1 MSKQHGSEAIIKK
14 VSRKHADHGH
24 GGAWKVAFA
33 DFCLALLCLFLV
45 LWLLASRN
53 TERLQ
58 QVLKN
63 AGANVVIESNG
74 EGSSLATGSRGS
86 MIERFPTLARGETST
101 EGKGNQNG
109 MAEGADGL
117 PRRLR
122 LDTPMDLQS
131 LARVIE
137 KISAEEGL
145 SSNVNAVVT
154 PQGLRLMLHD
164 TDSSGMFERGSAI
177 PAARLKSL
185 LRRLGPVFAKI
196 ENQLQIVGHTDA
208 WQYNDKGPGAFSN
221 WALSSHRAMA
231 ARFHLLEGGMPE
243 SSVLQVS
250 GMADQAPLD
259 VDNPKASINRRI
271 ELLVLTTSQAKNVAA
286 MFGMPKSTKPFMD
299 GIQSGLPAD
308 AEQSRLRNHLLPVA
322 APAGTEAGRQ

>member
-14 VSRKHADHGH
+14 VSRKHGDHGH

-53 TERLQ
+53 TERMQ
-58 QVLKN
+58 QILKN
-63 AGANVVIESNG
+63 AGANVVLESNG
-74 EGSSLATGSRGS
+74 EGASLATGSRGS
-86 MIERFPTLARGETST
+86 MIERYPIPSHGETPT
-101 EGKGNQNG
+101 EGKGNDNG
-109 MAEGADGL
+109 NAEGENGL
-117 PRRLR
+117 PKRIRM
-122 LDTPMDLQS
+122 DTPLELQS

-145 SSNVNAVVT
+145 SANVNTLVT

-164 TDSSGMFERGSAI
+164 TDSNGMFERGSAI
-177 PAARLKSL
+177 PSSKLKSL

-231 ARFHLLEGGMPE
+231 ARLHLLEGGMPE
-243 SSVLQVS
+243 TSVLQVS

-259 VDNPKASINRRI
+259 VDNPKASVNRRI
-271 ELLVLTTSQAKNVAA
+271 ELLVLTTTQARNVAA
-286 MFGMPKSTKPFMD
+286 MFGMPKTTKPFTE
-299 GIQSGLPAD
+299 GVQSSSPTD
-308 AEQSRLRNHLLPVA
+308 AEQSRLRNQLLPVEKSGSTDT
-322 APAGTEAGRQ
+322 PGR

>member
-1 MSKQHGSEAIIKK
+1 VE
-14 VSRKHADHGH
+14 SR
-24 GGAWKVAFA
+24 
-33 DFCLALLCLFLV
+33 FCRFLPALLCLFLV

-53 TERLQ
+53 TERMQ
-58 QVLKN
+58 QILKN
-63 AGANVVIESNG
+63 AGANVVLESNG
-74 EGSSLATGSRGS
+74 EGASLATGSRGS
-86 MIERFPTLARGETST
+86 MIERYPIPSHGETPT
-101 EGKGNQNG
+101 TGKGNDNG
-109 MAEGADGL
+109 NAEGEDGL
-117 PRRLR
+117 PKRIRME
-122 LDTPMDLQS
+122 TPMELQS

-145 SSNVNAVVT
+145 ASNVNAVVT

-164 TDSSGMFERGSAI
+164 TDSNGMFERGSAI
-177 PAARLKSL
+177 PSVKLKAL

-243 SSVLQVS
+243 TSVLQVS

-259 VDNPKASINRRI
+259 VGNPKASINRRI
-271 ELLVLTTSQAKNVAA
+271 ELLVLTTNQARSIAA
-286 MFGMPKSTKPFMD
+286 MFGMPKASKPFMD
-299 GIQSGLPAD
+299 GVQSGSPLD
-308 AEQSRLRNHLLPVA
+308 AEQSRTRTQLLP
-322 APAGTEAGRQ
+322 GTESGSSDTGKK